1 MSETKYSKGDD
12 NIELA
17 YSLHL
22 GSDKNKKNSIRKS
35 GKSNASG
42 STSMGNNAIQNATG
56 LSKADNH
63 NCRKYDNDRENIEVI
78 KGSFS
83 IYEDVKK
90 LYQDEFEEARLEYNS
105 RQVREDRKINDY
117 FSHVSNN
124 SKNDLACEI
133 IIELG
138 DKNFWDT
145 KDMNYKK
152 KMTNVFKEQVKDLE
166 KIVPN
171 FKIASAIIHYDETSP
186 HLHIIGVP
194 IKYNNKYGLSKQ
206 VGKSNVFTK
215 ESLVKIQD
223 KMRILC
229 IESFNKEY
237 LTNNKLKPKLK
248 GRNKDFHVSEM
259 DNYQKMKRNIEV
271 HKNNLDIAKE
281 QTQNLSNKSKEIR
294 NILENLKSKGLVK
307 NQLIMD
313 VTNRDEVIA
322 FIDLVDRSINEY
334 KSSQEVLVT
343 LKEGENELINNRQR
357 INQLLNNNE
366 QSNNEINKLKDKI
379 NSKTTEISELKKENN
394 LLKSSL
400 EHFKTLV
407 YNLIKFLMDKIFM
420 SKEKEKYMEFAKEL
434 YKHSVLEEND
444 FNMLQDNK
452 NIKKQNN
459 LEIEK
464 DDFEH

>member
-22 GSDKNKKNSIRKS
+22 GSDKNKKNSVRKS

-42 STSMGNNAIQNATG
+42 STSMSNNAIQNAAG

-78 KGSFS
+78 RGSFS

-90 LYQDEFEEARLEYNS
+90 LYKDEFEEARLEYNS
-105 RQVREDRKINDY
+105 RQGRADRKINDY

-166 KIVPN
+166 KIIPN

-194 IKYNNKYGLSKQ
+194 IKNNNKYGMSKQ

-215 ESLVKIQD
+215 ESLVKLQD

-237 LTNNKLKPKLK
+237 LSNNKLKPKLK
-248 GRNKDFHVSEM
+248 GRNKDFHVTEM
-259 DNYQKMKRNIEV
+259 DNYQQMKRSIEV
-271 HKNNLDIAKE
+271 HQNNLNNAKE
-281 QTQNLSNKSKEIR
+281 QTQNLASKSKEIR
-294 NILENLKSKGLVK
+294 KILDNLKSKGLVK
-307 NQLIMD
+307 NQLVID
-313 VTNRDEVIA
+313 VTNRDEMIA

-334 KSSQEVLVT
+334 KSSQEILVT
-343 LKEGENELINNRQR
+343 LKEVENELINSRQR

-366 QSNNEINKLKDKI
+366 QSSNEINKLKDELE
-379 NSKTTEISELKKENN
+379 SKTTEINEIKKENN
-394 LLKSSL
+394 SLKSSL

-420 SKEKEKYMEFAKEL
+420 SKEKQKYMEFANEL
-434 YKHSVLEEND
+434 YEHGALEEKD
-444 FNMLQDNK
+444 FNMLKDSK
-452 NIKKQNN
+452 NINKQNG

-464 DDFEH
+464 DDIEH